1 MSSTSSNAMQQKT
14 SVQEGLQMGGLLTL
28 ATALILMT
36 IATAS
41 IYWQVSTGKNY
52 YFDIG
57 LWKWA
62 AISKTN
68 DNATICGDLDQ
79 KEIYSDEKE
88 QNAVVQVRYLTCF
101 ATGFVALSLLFML
114 GNKKKFVYMSAVS
127 ALIGFI
133 LAISA
138 VSIYSRN
145 VWDKAELV
153 NNMEN
158 INPTPPEWGYGIG
171 FWFFVTSIALL
182 AIAFVILIMYAK
194 IMVQGISV
202 KAEPV
207 EAVAA
212 PASSSQ
218 PISLVVPPSG
228 TETAPIASVN

>member
-28 ATALILMT
+28 ATVLILMT

-68 DNATICGDLDQ
+68 DNSTICGDLDQ
-79 KEIYSDEKE
+79 KEIYSDEKT

-114 GNKKKFVYMSAVS
+114 GNKKKFIYMSAVS
-127 ALIGFI
+127 ALIGFV

-158 INPTPPEWGYGIG
+158 INPTPPDWGYGLG
-171 FWFFVTSIALL
+171 FWFFVSSIALL
-182 AIAFVILIMYAK
+182 AIAFVILLMYAK
-194 IMVQGISV
+194 VMVQGSNV
-202 KAEPV
+202 EPEPV
-207 EAVAA
+207 EATPVAT
-212 PASSSQ
+212 SQQQ
-218 PISLVVPPSG
+218 PIQFVVPPAG
-228 TETAPIASVN
+228 NETTPDAQV